1 VFSGIGATISES
13 YPNDVRATGYG
24 VSYNAGRV
32 IGSFFPLSVGW
43 LSGDGTSL
51 PLAIAMVAGVGY
63 AMVILSAAL
72 LPETTG
78 IELGDTAGEGATVHD
93 EGGQQAPAGRLA

>member
-1 VFSGIGATISES
+1 MVNFGIRGLFSGIGATISES

-43 LSGDGTSL
+43 LSSDGTSL
-51 PLAIAMVAGVGY
+51 PLAIAMVAFTLTYMPVMGY
-63 AMVILSAAL
+63 LAGKGAKNSVEAVRGFAL
-72 LPETTG
+72 K
-78 IELGDTAGEGATVHD
+78 
-93 EGGQQAPAGRLA
+93 QR